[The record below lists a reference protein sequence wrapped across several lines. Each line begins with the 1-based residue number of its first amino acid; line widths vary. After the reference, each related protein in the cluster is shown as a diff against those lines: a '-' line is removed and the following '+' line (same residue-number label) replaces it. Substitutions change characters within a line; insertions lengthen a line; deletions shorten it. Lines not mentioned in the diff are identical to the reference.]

1 MASAMILSGV
11 WMSPGERPIAKGSA
25 GSRQGLLFVFTR
37 SVEADEKSEEGY
49 RTERGRLQWKVPERG

>member
-1 MASAMILSGV
+1 MASAMIPSGV
-11 WMSPGERPIAKGSA
+11 WMSPGERPIVKGSV

-49 RTERGRLQWKVPERG
+49 RRERG